1 MSRTRVIT
9 RWLQALVQQYL
20 LHMFIEAVF
29 PKKIEPRGQQLQKLY
44 DYFNV
49 FKQVKTQTIDVFT
62 LHASIS

>member
-1 MSRTRVIT
+1 MSRAWVIT

-29 PKKIEPRGQQLQKLY
+29 PKKIELQGQELQKLY

-49 FKQVKTQTIDVFT
+49 FKQVKSQTIDVFT
-62 LHASIS
+62 LHAYIS